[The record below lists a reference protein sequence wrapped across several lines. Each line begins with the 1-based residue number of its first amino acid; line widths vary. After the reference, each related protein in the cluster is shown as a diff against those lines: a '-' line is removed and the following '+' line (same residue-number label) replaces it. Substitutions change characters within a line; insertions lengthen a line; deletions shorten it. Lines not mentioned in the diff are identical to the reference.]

1 MTDRRIA
8 LALHGGAGPLLG
20 RDYDREFT
28 HMRGLIESGRDR
40 LAAGAAALEV
50 VVEIVG
56 ELEASGLYVA
66 GRGASPNTAG
76 VYELDACVMDGRHS
90 RAGAVAALVGFK
102 SPVAVARAVME
113 RTPHV
118 LLVGD
123 GAARFAGDLH
133 LERIDDP
140 ADWFTHAGAAGAGTA
155 QSDLA
160 TGTVGCV
167 ALDRHGDLA
176 AATSTGGVFGK
187 MPGRVGDCPIP
198 GSGAWA
204 DTRVAVSCTGAG
216 EMFIRAAVAAQVAHR
231 IRFGDETLDSA
242 CVAALDE
249 VRTLKG
255 EGGLIAVNAAGDIA
269 MPFNSAGMKRAALH
283 PDGRIEVEVLG

>member
-1 MTDRRIA
+1 MTDRKIA
-8 LALHGGAGPLLG
+8 LALHGGAGPLRG
-20 RDYDREFT
+20 RDHDRELG
-28 HMRGLIESGRDR
+28 HMRGLVERGRDR
-40 LAAGAAALEV
+40 LRSGASALDV

-76 VYELDACVMDGRHS
+76 LYELDACVMEGRHS

-102 SPVAVARAVME
+102 SPIAVAREVME

-123 GAARFAGDLH
+123 GAAAFASGLH
-133 LERIDDP
+133 LARIDDP
-140 ADWFTHAGAAGAGTA
+140 ADWFTHAGGAGAGTEP
-155 QSDLA
+155 SDLA

-176 AATSTGGVFGK
+176 GATSTGGVFGK

-198 GSGAWA
+198 GSGTWA
-204 DTRVAVSCTGAG
+204 DSRVAVSCTGAG

-231 IRFGDETLDSA
+231 VRFGGKTLASA
-242 CVAALDE
+242 CAAALDE
-249 VRTLKG
+249 VRALKG
-255 EGGLIAVNAAGDIA
+255 EGGLIALNAAGEIA

-283 PDGRIEVEVLG
+283 SDGRIEVEVFG